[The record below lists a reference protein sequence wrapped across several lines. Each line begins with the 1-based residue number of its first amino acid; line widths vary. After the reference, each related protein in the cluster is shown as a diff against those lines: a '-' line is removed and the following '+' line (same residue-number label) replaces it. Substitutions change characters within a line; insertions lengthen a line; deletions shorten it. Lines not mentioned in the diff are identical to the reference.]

1 MRFNMSKNKG
11 TLFSKSMFGYKRS
24 DVNNYIRESDELHA
38 SEVSALKLE
47 NERMSRVIREY
58 EDRISELEAILEKE
72 RKNTSDTIRKL
83 TEESERKLSEARKSE
98 DEVQAKLNESEARA
112 TAYLKMA
119 DSSAIR
125 AESAETESSILSVS
139 LEEARKEIDQLKVE
153 LAEKNEDKK
162 RLAELEEI
170 TKRYAARY
178 EEEKEARRK
187 NPILRLIGLF
197 K

>member
-1 MRFNMSKNKG
+1 
-11 TLFSKSMFGYKRS
+11 
-24 DVNNYIRESDELHA
+24 
-38 SEVSALKLE
+38 
-47 NERMSRVIREY
+47 
-58 EDRISELEAILEKE
+58 
-72 RKNTSDTIRKL
+72 
-83 TEESERKLSEARKSE
+83 
-98 DEVQAKLNESEARA
+98 
-112 TAYLKMA
+112 MA

>member
-1 MRFNMSKNKG
+1 MSKSNG

-24 DVNNYIRESDELHA
+24 DVNNYIRESDESHA
-38 SEVSALKLE
+38 SEISALKAE
-47 NERMSRVIREY
+47 IERLSGTVN
-58 EDRISELEAILEKE
+58 ELEELNKSLEADLAAEKAASKEAIK
-72 RKNTSDTIRKL
+72 KL
-83 TEESERKLSEARKSE
+83 AEESERKLNDAIKAES
-98 DEVQAKLNESEARA
+98 EVQAKLSESEARA
-112 TAYLKMA
+112 TAYLKLA

-125 AESAETESSILSVS
+125 AESAETESSILTVS
-139 LEEARKEIDQLKVE
+139 LDEARKEIDQLKLE

-178 EEEKEARRK
+178 EEEKEAKKK
-187 NPILRLIGLF
+187 NPLLRLIGLF